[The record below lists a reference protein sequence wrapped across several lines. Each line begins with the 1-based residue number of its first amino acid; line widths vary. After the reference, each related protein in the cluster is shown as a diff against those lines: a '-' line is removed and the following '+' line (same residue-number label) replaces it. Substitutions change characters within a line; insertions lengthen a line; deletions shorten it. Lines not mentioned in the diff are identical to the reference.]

1 MTPLI
6 SIVVPVYQVENYIA
20 NTIKSIVNQTYSS
33 IEVILVNDGTKD
45 KSIEIALTILDRA
58 KVNYT
63 LINQNNMGIAAARN
77 TGIRYSK
84 GKWVLMVDS
93 DDVIAPDLLA
103 RSYEVSLKYNI
114 GVVFCNYQ
122 IVSSKNIFKKSQ
134 VLDEDFAIEQNEILT
149 RFLKRNLKL
158 IVPGMLIKK
167 EIIDLNRL
175 WFNETIKYSSEQHF
189 IWRLL
194 FAMDKVVFIKD
205 QLYNYLNRGGNSIMA
220 SSGIDKV
227 LTGYA
232 GMMRLEAEISEKQGI
247 KKHILPRWVFAS
259 LKSSTHGM
267 DFHNFSELSKKMD
280 YTKYVK
286 RLIFFPDIRI
296 SILSIIM
303 AVNLKTFYRITK
315 LME

>member
-1 MTPLI
+1 VTPLI

-20 NTIKSIVNQTYSS
+20 NTIKSIINQTYSS

-45 KSIEIALTILDRA
+45 KSIEIALTILDSG

-63 LINQNNMGIAAARN
+63 LINQDNMGIAAARN
-77 TGIRYSK
+77 TGIRNSK
-84 GKWVLMVDS
+84 GKWILMVDS

-103 RSYEVSLKYNI
+103 RSFEVSLKYNI

-122 IVSSKNIFKKSQ
+122 IVSFKNILKKSH
-134 VLDEDFAIEQNEILT
+134 VLDEDFVIEQNEILT
-149 RFLKRNLKL
+149 RFLKRDLKL

-167 EIIDLNRL
+167 ELIDLNGL

-194 FAMDKVVFIKD
+194 FAMDKVAFIKD

-232 GMMRLEAEISEKQGI
+232 GMKNLEAEISEKQGI

-280 YTKYVK
+280 YTKYIK

-303 AVNLKTFYRITK
+303 AVDLKTFYRITK